1 MKARILRSPGYIPSF
16 AAWCVSQGL
25 SLGFEDVQ
33 TLDAILAETITDL
46 KQCLAKERKLKKQS
60 YNQFIWSSKN
70 EDFNKEAFR
79 RIKDQ
84 PFSPPVTSVVECRDA
99 HITLWRRSLKAD
111 MCIQS
116 IFLWNWNPYYRAK
129 FFIAVPRD
137 PLSPRTLPGKTMWPA
152 WHVSLDVPRS
162 RLNGTSFDP
171 VNCRTCSSETGE
183 NIGINKM
190 IKYWGWNLF
199 EPYPQRMEGFFSWY
213 HD

>member
-46 KQCLAKERKLKKQS
+46 KHCLAKEKKLKKQS

-116 IFLWNWNPYYRAK
+116 NFLWNWNPCYRAR
-129 FFIAVPRD
+129 FFIVVPRD
-137 PLSPRTLPGKTMWPA
+137 PLSPHTLPGKTMWPA
-152 WHVSLDVPRS
+152 WLVSLDVPRS

-190 IKYWGWNLF
+190 T
-199 EPYPQRMEGFFSWY
+199 
-213 HD
+213 